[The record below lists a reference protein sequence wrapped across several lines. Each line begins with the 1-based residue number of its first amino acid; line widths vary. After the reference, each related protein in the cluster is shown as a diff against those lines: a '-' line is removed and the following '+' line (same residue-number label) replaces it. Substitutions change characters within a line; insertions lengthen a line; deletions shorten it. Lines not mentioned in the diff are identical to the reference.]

1 MGSVTATFVFTD
13 LVASTELLSRVGEV
27 RADALRREHFGL
39 LRGAVAER
47 GGREVKNLGD
57 GLMVVFDGVTA
68 ALDGAVAMQQAIAGR
83 PSDGELVAI
92 RVGIASGEAEF
103 EDGDYFGLP
112 VVEAARLCAKAEGG
126 EILVTGLVRTL
137 ARSRSTVVLESV
149 GALEL
154 KGLDEPVETYRAVW
168 APIDPREARPPL
180 PGRLA
185 AAMSGSFVGRASE
198 SGQLATAWKAVV
210 DDGDRRVMLVAGEP
224 GIGKTTLAARFAT
237 DVFEQ
242 GGAVV
247 YGRSDE
253 DLGIPYQPWIET
265 LTQLVAHLPE
275 HVLQA
280 HVADRGAHLAR
291 LVPELEA
298 RVPVERS
305 SAGDAETE
313 RFVLFGCVTDLLA
326 RASVEYPVLVVLD
339 DLHWAD
345 RPSVQLLRHVATT
358 EVPMRIAV
366 LGTFRDSEVAAGD
379 PVADLLAA
387 MHREGGALRVG
398 LRGLTD
404 LDVLALMETIAGHEM
419 TDDGVALRDAL
430 LRETEG
436 NPFFV
441 GEILRHLAETGAI
454 YQQDGRWVA
463 DPDLRAA
470 GLPVSV
476 REVVGRRLVTLGADT
491 ERVLRL
497 AAVVGRDFDIGLL
510 AAVAQIDE
518 DTLVDLCDAAVTAA
532 VLQPTDTPDRYTFAH
547 ALIEHTLYDGLS
559 ASRRARAHHAVAEQL
574 ETIVGANPGERA
586 GELAYHWAAAVQSTD
601 TSKAIHYAQVA
612 ARRAVEQLAPDEAVR
627 WYTEALELSDRAPIR
642 DERER
647 AEILVGLG
655 DAQRQSGIPA
665 YRETLLDAAHL
676 ADRLDAVDL
685 LIRAALASNR
695 GFFSTLGD
703 TDHEKLAVIDR
714 ALERLDDPDNADRA
728 RLLAIACAERLYVA
742 DIDELLALADD
753 AIATA
758 RRSGDRGALAAA
770 VFATYAATVVPW
782 TLDLRAAR
790 AEEARALAEEL
801 DDPALRL
808 RANRYGM
815 LTGLERAD
823 LAAIRRHAAIIEETA
838 AHVPAAPQRW
848 TAAFD
853 RVLHAILRGDLVEA
867 ERLAEA
873 AYTYGAATGQPDA
886 LGIFGAQLANIRD
899 HQGRFD
905 ELIPL
910 IEQTIV
916 DTPGLPV
923 YQAGLADAIA
933 KSGDVE
939 RATTLL
945 DAHVADGLSMTADS
959 AWSTAHGYWADAAV
973 RVRHVVT
980 AERVRERVAPY
991 HDQIVTTQV
1000 GIQPAFAHYLGTLD
1014 HLLGCDDDANNWFT
1028 EAMTIHQRLESPLL
1042 IAYTQAAWSA
1052 LLADRNQDDDHTR
1065 ARAMAD
1071 AALTTAG
1078 AGGYGYIEADARA
1091 VIERLA

>member
-1 MGSVTATFVFTD
+1 M
-13 LVASTELLSRVGEV
+13 
-27 RADALRREHFGL
+27 
-39 LRGAVAER
+39 
-47 GGREVKNLGD
+47 
-57 GLMVVFDGVTA
+57 
-68 ALDGAVAMQQAIAGR
+68 
-83 PSDGELVAI
+83 
-92 RVGIASGEAEF
+92 
-103 EDGDYFGLP
+103 
-112 VVEAARLCAKAEGG
+112 
-126 EILVTGLVRTL
+126 
-137 ARSRSTVVLESV
+137 
-149 GALEL
+149 
-154 KGLDEPVETYRAVW
+154 
-168 APIDPREARPPL
+168 
-180 PGRLA
+180 
-185 AAMSGSFVGRASE
+185 
-198 SGQLATAWKAVV
+198 
-210 DDGDRRVMLVAGEP
+210 
-224 GIGKTTLAARFAT
+224 
-237 DVFEQ
+237 
-242 GGAVV
+242 
-247 YGRSDE
+247 
-253 DLGIPYQPWIET
+253 
-265 LTQLVAHLPE
+265 
-275 HVLQA
+275 
-280 HVADRGAHLAR
+280 ADRGGHLAR
-291 LVPELEA
+291 LVPQLAA

-305 SAGDAETE
+305 SATDPETE
-313 RFVLFGCVTDLLA
+313 RFVLYGCVADLLA
-326 RASVEYPVLVVLD
+326 RASAEYPVLIVLD

-358 EVPMRIAV
+358 EVALRVAV

-379 PVADLLAA
+379 PVADLVAA

-404 LDVLALMETIAGHEM
+404 LDVLALMETIAGHDM
-419 TDDGVALRDAL
+419 DDDGVALRDAL
-430 LRETEG
+430 LAETEG

-454 YQQDGRWVA
+454 YQLDGRWFA

-497 AAVVGRDFDIGLL
+497 AAVIGRDFDIGLL
-510 AAVAQIDE
+510 AAVAQVDE
-518 DTLVDLCDAAVTAA
+518 DSLVDLCDAAVAAA
-532 VLQPTDTPDRYTFAH
+532 VLQTTEDPERYTFAH
-547 ALIEHTLYDGLS
+547 ALIEHALYDGLS
-559 ASRRARAHHAVAEQL
+559 PARRSRAHHAVAEQL
-574 ETIVGANPGERA
+574 ETIVGENPGERA
-586 GELAYHWAAAVQSTD
+586 GELAYHWAAAVQPTD

-627 WYTEALELSDRAPIR
+627 WYTEALDLSDRAPIR

-685 LIRAALASNR
+685 LVRAALASNR

-782 TLDLRAAR
+782 TLDLRAER

-808 RANRYGM
+808 RANRS
-815 LTGLERAD
+815 GLERAD

-933 KSGDVE
+933 KTGDVE

-945 DAHVADGLSMTADS
+945 DAHVAGGLSMTADS

-973 RVRHVVT
+973 RVRHVAT

-991 HDQIVTTQV
+991 HDQIVTAQITV
-1000 GIQPAFAHYLGTLD
+1000 HPVFAHYLGTLE
-1014 HLLGCDDDANNWFT
+1014 HLLGRYDDADRWFS
-1028 EAMTIHQRLESPLL
+1028 EAMQIHVRLEAPLL
-1042 IAYTQAAWSA
+1042 IAYTQAASAA
-1052 LLADRNQDDDHTR
+1052 LLADRKQGDDHTR

-1071 AALTTAG
+1071 AALTTAS
-1078 AGGYGYIEADARA
+1078 AGGYGDIEADARA
-1091 VIERLA
+1091 VLERLD